1 MNSATT
7 TLVVEILQL
16 AARYGIP
23 AVLAI
28 VQTWEKES
36 ISSEDVA
43 ELKHRIKYPDEYDK

>member
-36 ISSEDVA
+36 ITSEDVT

>member
-36 ISSEDVA
+36 ITSEDVA
-43 ELKHRIKYPDEYDK
+43 VLKHRIKYPDEYDK

>member
-1 MNSATT
+1 MNSVTT
-7 TLVVEILQL
+7 ALVVEILQL

-36 ISSEDVA
+36 ITSEDVA
-43 ELKHRIKYPDEYDK
+43 ELKNLIKHPDEYDK

>member
-7 TLVVEILQL
+7 ALVVEILQL

-36 ISSEDVA
+36 ITSEDVA
-43 ELKHRIKYPDEYDK
+43 KLKNLIKYPDEYDK

>member
-1 MNSATT
+1 MDSSSTK
-7 TLVVEILQL
+7 LIIEILDL

-36 ISSEDVA
+36 ITSEDVV
-43 ELKHRIKYPDEYDK
+43 ELKNRVKHPDEYDK

>member
-7 TLVVEILQL
+7 ALIVEILQL

-36 ISSEDVA
+36 ITSKDVA
-43 ELKHRIKYPDEYDK
+43 ELKNLIKHPDEYDK

>member
-36 ISSEDVA
+36 ITSEDVDK
-43 ELKHRIKYPDEYDK
+43 LKTLIKYPDEYDK

>member
-28 VQTWEKES
+28 VQSWEKES
-36 ISSEDVA
+36 ITSEDVA
-43 ELKHRIKYPDEYDK
+43 KLKNLIKYPDEYDK